1 MLREASSSV
10 KRRPLLFRS
19 FAPSPRSVSES
30 SRRGVVERLAF
41 ARAVGWNWM
50 NSRFWS
56 FAPARAA
63 IAIPSPVAIAGL
75 VVYLYTWPAPPVAI
89 ITASAKIVS
98 MRFLRV
104 MILAPWIVRPLRM
117 RSTAKVFSKTSIFGC
132 SRTRLTRIDSISL
145 PV

>member
-50 NSRFWS
+50 NSRS
-56 FAPARAA
+56 FVLALARIA
-63 IAIPSPVAIAGL
+63 IASPSPVAISGL
-75 VVYLYTWPAPPVAI
+75 VVCLYNCPIPPVARI
-89 ITASAKIVS
+89 VASAKI
-98 MRFLRV
+98 
-104 MILAPWIVRPLRM
+104 
-117 RSTAKVFSKTSIFGC
+117 
-132 SRTRLTRIDSISL
+132 
-145 PV
+145 